1 MAVAARTAED
11 SRGASPAGVAP
22 MPAATLIKIERVSKV
37 YANGTVALADVYLSV
52 GQGEFVSLLGPSGC
66 GKSTLLRLIAGL
78 GAPTGGRIA
87 WPLAGKDLAR
97 VPRGELGFVFQ
108 EPTLLPW
115 KTVRDNVFLPL
126 KLAGMSRREAAERIA
141 ETLRMVGLEN
151 FAGAYPRE
159 LSGGM
164 KMRVSIA
171 RALVT
176 QPRVLLMDEP
186 FAALDEITR
195 FKLNDDLL
203 RLWEAQ
209 RWTVVFVTHS
219 VFEVGVPVEPSRGH
233 ERAAGPRLRRP
244 RDRRALPARRS
255 VSHLDD
261 VQRALP
267 PRVGRASP
275 RDGRGAGMSTR
286 PADTLEPGDRG
297 PSLATRVAV
306 PVALGAAMLG
316 LWEFLVWHWQI
327 PKFVL
332 PAPSMIAELVPAGLP
347 DPVRLAVDHLRDH
360 GRGLP
365 DRARGR
371 GRAGDALRPVRARG
385 DEPLPLCRDPPGDAD
400 RLDRAA
406 DPDLGRAR
414 PHRAGAPDPGDDRRV
429 LPDPVEHDARPEERR
444 PQFAQPVRPLRRDAL
459 AAAEGAAVSE
469 RPAVSPRRPCASR
482 AGSP

>member
-22 MPAATLIKIERVSKV
+22 MPAATLIEIERVSKV
-37 YANGTVALADVYLSV
+37 YANGTVALADVELSV
-52 GQGEFVSLLGPSGC
+52 AQGEFVSLLGPSGC

-78 GAPTGGRIA
+78 GAPTAGRIV
-87 WPLAGKDLAR
+87 WPLAGKDLAH

-219 VFEVGVPVEPSRGH
+219 VFESVYLSSR
-233 ERAAGPRLRRP
+233 L
-244 RDRRALPARRS
+244 
-255 VSHLDD
+255 V
-261 VQRALP
+261 V
-267 PRVGRASP
+267 
-275 RDGRGAGMSTR
+275 MS
-286 PADTLEPGDRG
+286 
-297 PSLATRVAV
+297 
-306 PVALGAAMLG
+306 
-316 LWEFLVWHWQI
+316 
-327 PKFVL
+327 
-332 PAPSMIAELVPAGLP
+332 
-347 DPVRLAVDHLRDH
+347 
-360 GRGLP
+360 
-365 DRARGR
+365 
-371 GRAGDALRPVRARG
+371 
-385 DEPLPLCRDPPGDAD
+385 
-400 RLDRAA
+400 
-406 DPDLGRAR
+406 AR
-414 PHRAGAPDPGDDRRV
+414 PGRVSADLAIGAPYPRGEAFRTSTTYNEHCRRVSGELHRAMGEAP
-429 LPDPVEHDARPEERR
+429 A
-444 PQFAQPVRPLRRDAL
+444 
-459 AAAEGAAVSE
+459 
-469 RPAVSPRRPCASR
+469 
-482 AGSP
+482 

>member
-11 SRGASPAGVAP
+11 SRGPSPAGVAP
-22 MPAATLIKIERVSKV
+22 MPAATLIGIERVSKV
-37 YANGTVALADVYLSV
+37 YANGTVALADVDLSV

-78 GAPTGGRIA
+78 GAPTAGRIA
-87 WPLAGKDLAR
+87 WPLAGKDLAH

-151 FAGAYPRE
+151 FAAAYPRE

-219 VFEVGVPVEPSRGH
+219 VFESVYLSSR
-233 ERAAGPRLRRP
+233 L
-244 RDRRALPARRS
+244 
-255 VSHLDD
+255 V
-261 VQRALP
+261 V
-267 PRVGRASP
+267 
-275 RDGRGAGMSTR
+275 MS
-286 PADTLEPGDRG
+286 
-297 PSLATRVAV
+297 
-306 PVALGAAMLG
+306 
-316 LWEFLVWHWQI
+316 
-327 PKFVL
+327 
-332 PAPSMIAELVPAGLP
+332 
-347 DPVRLAVDHLRDH
+347 
-360 GRGLP
+360 
-365 DRARGR
+365 
-371 GRAGDALRPVRARG
+371 
-385 DEPLPLCRDPPGDAD
+385 
-400 RLDRAA
+400 
-406 DPDLGRAR
+406 AR
-414 PHRAGAPDPGDDRRV
+414 PGRVSADLAIDAPYPRGEAFRTSTTYNEHCRRVSGELHRAMGEAP
-429 LPDPVEHDARPEERR
+429 A
-444 PQFAQPVRPLRRDAL
+444 
-459 AAAEGAAVSE
+459 
-469 RPAVSPRRPCASR
+469 
-482 AGSP
+482 